1 MKYEN
6 NYFDFRYVRVMGEKI
21 CLSKDSV
28 VLCEN
33 ECYALTYMRRVIEE
47 AEGDTAVSVNLI
59 QHVPDSIKDKI
70 NAYEDNDE
78 GYVIEITNN
87 TVNICSETH
96 RGLIYGVSTIKQ
108 FIETGTVA
116 PMILFD
122 CPDKS
127 MRGYRVYTPG
137 NDLIDVFK
145 DVIDTLVYYKYNT
158 VMIEVG
164 GAMEYEKHPEINEM
178 WVKFCSEVNKSPYEA
193 ERIQLKTHPGW
204 KKDSIHS
211 ENGEGSFITK
221 AQMRDLVKYCREREL
236 TVIPEVP
243 SMSHSD
249 YIVMAHRDLNER
261 VEDTYP
267 DTYCPSNPKTYEILF
282 DILDEVIEVFNPEY
296 LNIGHDELYTVGICD
311 KCKDK
316 TPVELYVDDI
326 VKIYN
331 YLKKRNIKT
340 MMWGEKLYN
349 IHLIDPDGK
358 PWATGGAGN
367 DREPMLYPCRNFIP
381 TDVIQLHWLWLRAN
395 EEQEKEISDLGFKS
409 FYGNFLG
416 PELENYRKRSAN
428 TDGGFV
434 SNWGSFKEE
443 YMQRNGQNFYLAST
457 AYIFWNG
464 EYDSPMREYVYDITK
479 KELYRRYLK
488 SLGNEIIEITHTTE
502 LSRPYVSFYCGC
514 FIVPEEHTIGW
525 HVVTYEDGTV
535 VKLPVIY
542 GYNIRYAYDRPTM
555 AKSTEAIPDA
565 AIEPIGA
572 SLPQKIGDKTF
583 YKTAYRNPYPAK
595 SIKTIVYEPK
605 NDVNVEVLG

>member
-6 NYFDFRYVRVMGEKI
+6 NYFDFRYVRTTGEKI
-21 CLSKDSV
+21 RLSKYSV
-28 VLCEN
+28 ASCEN
-33 ECYALTYMRRVIEE
+33 ECYALTYMHNVIDE
-47 AEGDTAVSVNLI
+47 AEGDTVVSVHLI
-59 QHVPDSIKDKI
+59 QSVPDHIKGKI
-70 NAYEDNDE
+70 DVYEDNEE
-78 GYVIEITNN
+78 GYIIEITND
-87 TVNICSETH
+87 TVNIYSGTH

-108 FIETGTVA
+108 FIETDTVA
-116 PMILFD
+116 PMVLFD
-122 CPDKS
+122 YPDKR

-137 NDLIDVFK
+137 NDTIDIFK
-145 DVIDTLVYYKYNT
+145 NVVDTLVYYKYNT
-158 VMIEVG
+158 IMIEEG
-164 GAMEYEKHPEINEM
+164 GAMEYEKHPEINET
-178 WVKFCSEVNKSPYEA
+178 WVKFCTEVNKSPCEA
-193 ERIQLKTHPGW
+193 ERIQLHTHPEW
-204 KKDSIHS
+204 KKNSIHS
-211 ENGEGSFITK
+211 ENGDGRFISK

-282 DILDEVIEVFNPEY
+282 DILNEVIEVFNPEY

-311 KCKDK
+311 KCKEK
-316 TPVELYVDDI
+316 TPVDLYVGDI
-326 VKIYN
+326 VKIHN
-331 YLKKRNIKT
+331 YLNDRNIKT

-349 IHLIDPDGK
+349 IHLIDPEGK

-367 DREPMLYPCRNFIP
+367 DREPILYPCRNLIP
-381 TDVIQLHWLWLRAN
+381 TDVIQLHWFWLRTN
-395 EEQEKEISDLGFKS
+395 EEQEKEVFDLGFKS

-416 PELENYRKRSAN
+416 PELENYRRRSVN

-457 AYIFWNG
+457 AYIFWNA
-464 EYDSPMREYVYDITK
+464 EYDSPMREHVYDITK
-479 KELYRRYLK
+479 KELYRRYLR
-488 SLGNEIIEITHTTE
+488 SLGDEKIEITHTTE

-514 FIVPEEHTIGW
+514 YIVPEDDLIGW
-525 HVVTYEDGTV
+525 HIVTYEDGTTA
-535 VKLPVIY
+535 KLPVIY
-542 GYNIRYAYDRPTM
+542 GYNIRYAYDKPTM

-572 SLPQKIGDKTF
+572 SLPQKTGNKIF
-583 YKTAYRNPYPAK
+583 YKTAYKNPYPLK
-595 SIKTIVYEPK
+595 NIKTIVYKPK
-605 NDVNVEVLG
+605 NDVAVEVLE